1 MNVSVVSLTQLVLK
15 QDKVLNYIKYMST
28 PLHKYVINFIHTH
41 WGSKEHFPGPQPISI
56 ERKHFPILKGNDY
69 VVCEKTDGERYM
81 MVALMYEGKKKCLF
95 VNRSFNMFEVSI
107 NLKKS
112 VYDGTIIDGELYEG
126 TLMVYDALLV
136 MGKSFWNHNLNERL
150 EAARSIMKSIIYMK
164 SDQYRLKC
172 KTFHQMREFGKF
184 MDEYLPTVQQKI
196 DGLVFTPVN
205 EPIRIGT
212 HETMFKWKPQ
222 EKNTVDFLMKW
233 EPSRETPGFKAGTP
247 AWRLYVQEK
256 GKLFFESEIPF
267 NRMEDEP
274 WFEDGAIV
282 ECKYITHEEPMWW
295 RPLKRRTDKNYPNNR
310 RTFYRTIVNI
320 KENIQM
326 KEFLDCRPNF

>member
-1 MNVSVVSLTQLVLK
+1 MS
-15 QDKVLNYIKYMST
+15 IKSES
-28 PLHKYVINFIHTH
+28 PLYKYVVAYIHAA
-41 WGSKEHFPGPQPISI
+41 WGSKDYFPGPQPISI
-56 ERKHFPILKGNDY
+56 ERKHFPILKGGDY
-69 VVCEKTDGERYM
+69 MVCEKTDGERHM
-81 MVALMYEGKKKCLF
+81 MVAFMYEGVKKCVF
-95 VNRSFNMFEVSI
+95 VNRAFNMFEVP
-107 NLKKS
+107 LRLAKS
-112 VYDGTIIDGELYEG
+112 AYDGTILDGELYEN

-136 MGKSFWNHNLNERL
+136 NGHSIWNMNLLERL
-150 EAARSIMKSIIYMK
+150 EMTQRVLKPVIYMK
-164 SDQYRLKC
+164 SDMYRLKL
-172 KTFHQMREFGKF
+172 KTFHHMKDFANF
-184 MDEYLPTVQQKI
+184 MDVYLPTVEQVI

-205 EPIRIGT
+205 EPVRIGT

-222 EKNTVDFLMKW
+222 EKNTVDFLMKR

-256 GKLFFESEIPF
+256 GKMFFESEIPF

-282 ECKYITHEEPMWW
+282 ECKYITWEEPMWW
-295 RPLKRRTDKNYPNNR
+295 KPIKRRIDKTHPNNR

-326 KEFLDCRPNF
+326 KEFLDCRP

>member
-1 MNVSVVSLTQLVLK
+1 MS
-15 QDKVLNYIKYMST
+15 IKLES
-28 PLHKYVINFIHTH
+28 PLYKYVVQYIHTK
-41 WGSKEHFPGPQPISI
+41 WGSKDYFPGPQPVSI
-56 ERKHFPILKGNDY
+56 EHRHFPVLKGAEY
-69 VVCEKTDGERYM
+69 LVCEKTDGERYM
-81 MVALMYEGKKKCLF
+81 MVACMFEGKKKCVF
-95 VNRSFNMFEVSI
+95 VNRAFNMFEVPI

-112 VYDGTIIDGELYEG
+112 VYDGTILDGELYED
-126 TLMVYDALLV
+126 TLMVYDAV
-136 MGKSFWNHNLNERL
+136 WVNGESVWNLNLMKRL
-150 EAARSIMKSIIYMK
+150 DAARSIMKSVIYMK

-184 MDEYLPTVQQKI
+184 MDVYLPTVQQKI

-205 EPIRIGT
+205 EPVRIGT

-222 EKNTVDFLMKW
+222 EKNTVDFLMKR
-233 EPSRETPGFKAGTP
+233 EPSRETHGFKPGTP

-256 GKLFFESEIPF
+256 GKLFFESELPF

-282 ECKYITHEEPMWW
+282 ECKYVTWEEPMWW
-295 RPLKRRTDKNYPNNR
+295 KPLKRRTDKNYPNNR

-326 KEFLDCRPNF
+326 KEFLDCKPNF

>member
-1 MNVSVVSLTQLVLK
+1 
-15 QDKVLNYIKYMST
+15 MSN
-28 PLHKYVINFIHTH
+28 PLFKYVVQFIHAK
-41 WGSKEHFPGPQPISI
+41 WGSKEYFPGPQPISI
-56 ERKHFPILKGNDY
+56 EHKHFPVLKGAEY
-69 VVCEKTDGERYM
+69 LVCEKTDGERYM
-81 MVALMYEGKKKCLF
+81 MVALTYEGKRKCVF
-95 VNRSFNMFEVSI
+95 VNRAFNMFEVPS

-112 VYDGTIIDGELYEG
+112 AYDGTILDGELYED
-126 TLMVYDALLV
+126 TLMVYDAV
-136 MGKSFWNHNLNERL
+136 WVNGESVWNRNLNERL
-150 EAARSIMKSIIYMK
+150 DAARSVMKSIIYMK

-172 KTFHQMREFGKF
+172 KTFHQMRDFGKF

-222 EKNTVDFLMKW
+222 EKNTVDFLMKR
-233 EPSRETPGFKAGTP
+233 EPSRETPGFKPGAP

-267 NRMEDEP
+267 NRMDDEP

-282 ECKYITHEEPMWW
+282 ECKYITWESPMWW
-295 RPLKRRTDKNYPNNR
+295 RPIKRRTDKTYPNNR

>member
-1 MNVSVVSLTQLVLK
+1 
-15 QDKVLNYIKYMST
+15 MSN
-28 PLHKYVINFIHTH
+28 PLFKYVVQFIHAK
-41 WGSKEHFPGPQPISI
+41 WGSKEYFPGPQPISI
-56 ERKHFPILKGNDY
+56 EHKHFPVLKGAEY
-69 VVCEKTDGERYM
+69 LVCEKTDGERYM
-81 MVALMYEGKKKCLF
+81 MVALTYEGKRKCVF
-95 VNRSFNMFEVSI
+95 VNRAFNMFEVPI

-112 VYDGTIIDGELYEG
+112 AYDGTILDGELYED
-126 TLMVYDALLV
+126 TLMVYDAV
-136 MGKSFWNHNLNERL
+136 WVNGESVWNRNLNERL
-150 EAARSIMKSIIYMK
+150 DAARSVMKSIIYMK

-172 KTFHQMREFGKF
+172 KTFHQMRDFGKF

-222 EKNTVDFLMKW
+222 EKNTVDFLMKR
-233 EPSRETPGFKAGTP
+233 EPSRETPGFKPGAP

-267 NRMEDEP
+267 NRMDDEP

-282 ECKYITHEEPMWW
+282 ECKYITWESPMWW
-295 RPLKRRTDKNYPNNR
+295 RPIKRRTDKTYPNNR

>member
-1 MNVSVVSLTQLVLK
+1 
-15 QDKVLNYIKYMST
+15 
-28 PLHKYVINFIHTH
+28 
-41 WGSKEHFPGPQPISI
+41 
-56 ERKHFPILKGNDY
+56 
-69 VVCEKTDGERYM
+69 
-81 MVALMYEGKKKCLF
+81 MVACMFEGKKKCVF
-95 VNRSFNMFEVSI
+95 VNRAFNMFEVPI

-112 VYDGTIIDGELYEG
+112 VYDGTILDGELYED
-126 TLMVYDALLV
+126 TLMVYDAV
-136 MGKSFWNHNLNERL
+136 WVNGESVWNLNLMKRL
-150 EAARSIMKSIIYMK
+150 DAARSVMKSVIYMK

-184 MDEYLPTVQQKI
+184 MDVYLPTVQQKI

-205 EPIRIGT
+205 EPVRIGT

-222 EKNTVDFLMKW
+222 EKNTVDFLMKR
-233 EPSRETPGFKAGTP
+233 EPSRETHGFKPGTP

-256 GKLFFESEIPF
+256 GKLFFESELPF

-282 ECKYITHEEPMWW
+282 ECKYVTWEEPMWW
-295 RPLKRRTDKNYPNNR
+295 KPLKRRTDKNYPNNR

-326 KEFLDCRPNF
+326 KEFLDCKPNF

>member
-1 MNVSVVSLTQLVLK
+1 MS
-15 QDKVLNYIKYMST
+15 IKLES
-28 PLHKYVINFIHTH
+28 PLYKYVVQYIHAK
-41 WGSKEHFPGPQPISI
+41 WGSKDYFPGPQPVSI
-56 ERKHFPILKGNDY
+56 EHRHFPVLKGAEY
-69 VVCEKTDGERYM
+69 LVCEKTDGERYM
-81 MVALMYEGKKKCLF
+81 MVACMFEGKKKCIF
-95 VNRSFNMFEVSI
+95 VNRAFNMFEVPI

-112 VYDGTIIDGELYEG
+112 AYDGTILDGELYED
-126 TLMVYDALLV
+126 TLMVYDAV
-136 MGKSFWNHNLNERL
+136 WVNGESVWNLNLMKRL
-150 EAARSIMKSIIYMK
+150 EAARGIMKSIIYMK

-172 KTFHQMREFGKF
+172 KTFHQMREFRKF

-233 EPSRETPGFKAGTP
+233 EPSRETPGFKPGTP

>member
-1 MNVSVVSLTQLVLK
+1 MS
-15 QDKVLNYIKYMST
+15 IKLES
-28 PLHKYVINFIHTH
+28 PLYKYVVQYIHTK
-41 WGSKEHFPGPQPISI
+41 WGSKDYFPGPQPISI
-56 ERKHFPILKGNDY
+56 EHRHFPVLKGAEY
-69 VVCEKTDGERYM
+69 LVCEKTDGERYM
-81 MVALMYEGKKKCLF
+81 MVACMFEGKKKCVF
-95 VNRSFNMFEVSI
+95 VNRAFNMFEVPI

-112 VYDGTIIDGELYEG
+112 VYDGTILDGELYED
-126 TLMVYDALLV
+126 TLMVYDAV
-136 MGKSFWNHNLNERL
+136 WVNGESVWNLNLMKRL

-184 MDEYLPTVQQKI
+184 MDAYLPTVQQKI

-205 EPIRIGT
+205 EPVRIGT

-222 EKNTVDFLMKW
+222 EKNTVDFLMKR
-233 EPSRETPGFKAGTP
+233 EPSRETPGFKPGTP
-247 AWRLYVQEK
+247 TWRLYVQEK
-256 GKLFFESEIPF
+256 GKLFFESELPF

-282 ECKYITHEEPMWW
+282 ECKYVTWEEPMWW
-295 RPLKRRTDKNYPNNR
+295 KPLKRRTDKNYPNNR

-326 KEFLDCRPNF
+326 KEFLDCKPNF

>member
-1 MNVSVVSLTQLVLK
+1 MS
-15 QDKVLNYIKYMST
+15 IKLES
-28 PLHKYVINFIHTH
+28 PLYKYVVQYIHTK
-41 WGSKEHFPGPQPISI
+41 WGSKDYFPGPQPVSI
-56 ERKHFPILKGNDY
+56 EHRHFPVLKGAEY
-69 VVCEKTDGERYM
+69 LVCEKTDGERYM
-81 MVALMYEGKKKCLF
+81 MVACMFEGKKKCVF
-95 VNRSFNMFEVSI
+95 VNRAFNMFEVPI

-112 VYDGTIIDGELYEG
+112 VYDGTILDGELYEN
-126 TLMVYDALLV
+126 TLMVYDAV
-136 MGKSFWNHNLNERL
+136 WVNGESVWNLNLMKRL
-150 EAARSIMKSIIYMK
+150 EAARSIMKSVIYMK

-184 MDEYLPTVQQKI
+184 MDVYLPTVQQKI

-205 EPIRIGT
+205 EPVRIGT

-222 EKNTVDFLMKW
+222 EKNTVDFLMKR
-233 EPSRETPGFKAGTP
+233 EPSRETPGFKPGTP

-256 GKLFFESEIPF
+256 GKLFFESELPF

-282 ECKYITHEEPMWW
+282 ECKYVTWEEPMWW
-295 RPLKRRTDKNYPNNR
+295 KPLKRRTDKNYPNNR

-326 KEFLDCRPNF
+326 KEFLDCKPNF

>member
-1 MNVSVVSLTQLVLK
+1 MS
-15 QDKVLNYIKYMST
+15 IKLES
-28 PLHKYVINFIHTH
+28 PLYKYVVQYIHTK
-41 WGSKEHFPGPQPISI
+41 WGSKDYFPGPQPVSI
-56 ERKHFPILKGNDY
+56 EHRHFPVLKGAEY
-69 VVCEKTDGERYM
+69 LVCEKTDGERYM
-81 MVALMYEGKKKCLF
+81 MVAFIFEGKRKCVF
-95 VNRSFNMFEVSI
+95 VNRAFNMFEVPI

-112 VYDGTIIDGELYEG
+112 VYDGTILDGELYED
-126 TLMVYDALLV
+126 TLMVYDAV
-136 MGKSFWNHNLNERL
+136 WVNGESVWNLNLMKRL

-184 MDEYLPTVQQKI
+184 MDVYLPTVQQKI

-205 EPIRIGT
+205 EPVRIGT

-222 EKNTVDFLMKW
+222 EKNTVDFLVKR
-233 EPSRETPGFKAGTP
+233 EPSRETPGFKPGTP

-256 GKLFFESEIPF
+256 GKLFFESELPF

-282 ECKYITHEEPMWW
+282 ECKYVTWEEPMWW
-295 RPLKRRTDKNYPNNR
+295 KPLKRRTDKNYPNNR

-326 KEFLDCRPNF
+326 KEFLDCKPNF

>member
-1 MNVSVVSLTQLVLK
+1 
-15 QDKVLNYIKYMST
+15 MST
-28 PLHKYVINFIHTH
+28 PLHKYVIDFIHAR
-41 WGSKEHFPGPQPISI
+41 WGSKEYFPGPQPISI
-56 ERKHFPILKGNDY
+56 EHKHFPILKGGDY
-69 VVCEKTDGERYM
+69 LVCEKTDGERHM
-81 MVALMYEGKKKCLF
+81 MVALMYEGKKRCLF
-95 VNRSFNMFEVSI
+95 VNRAFNMFEVPI

-112 VYDGTIIDGELYEG
+112 AYDGTILDGELYEG
-126 TLMVYDALLV
+126 TLMVYDAV
-136 MGKSFWNHNLNERL
+136 YVAGESVWNKNLRERL
-150 EAARSIMKSIIYMK
+150 EASKTLMKSIIYMK
-164 SDQYRLKC
+164 SDTYRLKC
-172 KTFHQMREFGKF
+172 KTFHHMRDFRMF
-184 MDEYLPTVQQKI
+184 MDEYLPKVTQKI

-233 EPSRETPGFKAGTP
+233 EPSKETPGFKPGTP

-256 GKLFFESEIPF
+256 GKMFFESEIPF
-267 NRMEDEP
+267 NRIDDEP

-282 ECKYITHEEPMWW
+282 ECKYVTSEEPMWW
-295 RPLKRRTDKNYPNNR
+295 KPIKRRTDKTYPNNR

-326 KEFLDCRPNF
+326 KEFLDCKYNF

>member
-1 MNVSVVSLTQLVLK
+1 MS
-15 QDKVLNYIKYMST
+15 IKLES
-28 PLHKYVINFIHTH
+28 PLYKYVVQYIHAK
-41 WGSKEHFPGPQPISI
+41 WGSKDYFPGPQPVSI
-56 ERKHFPILKGNDY
+56 EHRHFPVLKGAEY
-69 VVCEKTDGERYM
+69 LVCEKTDGERYM
-81 MVALMYEGKKKCLF
+81 MVACMFEGKKKCIF
-95 VNRSFNMFEVSI
+95 VNRAFNMFEVPI

-112 VYDGTIIDGELYEG
+112 AYDGTILDGELYED
-126 TLMVYDALLV
+126 TLMVYDAV
-136 MGKSFWNHNLNERL
+136 WVNGESVWNLNLMKRL
-150 EAARSIMKSIIYMK
+150 EAARGIMKSIIYMK

-172 KTFHQMREFGKF
+172 KTFHQMREFRKF

-233 EPSRETPGFKAGTP
+233 EPSRETPGFKPGTP

-282 ECKYITHEEPMWW
+282 ECKYITWEEPMWW
-295 RPLKRRTDKNYPNNR
+295 RPLRRRTDKNYPNNR

>member
-1 MNVSVVSLTQLVLK
+1 MSV
-15 QDKVLNYIKYMST
+15 
-28 PLHKYVINFIHTH
+28 PLYKHVVQFIHH
-41 WGSKEHFPGPQPISI
+41 VWGSKDYFPGPQPISI
-56 ERKHFPILKGNDY
+56 ETKHFPILKRGDY
-69 VVCEKTDGERYM
+69 LVCEKTDGERYM

-95 VNRSFNMFEVSI
+95 VNRAFKMFEVSL

-112 VYDGTIIDGELYEG
+112 AYEGTVLDGELYG
-126 TLMVYDALLV
+126 DTLMVYDAVLV
-136 MGKSFWNHNLNERL
+136 CGQSVWNKSLTDRL
-150 EAARSIMKSIIYMK
+150 EASRSLIKSIIQMK
-164 SDQYRLKC
+164 SDKHRITC
-172 KTFHQMREFGKF
+172 KTFHHMRDFETF
-184 MDEYLPTVQQKI
+184 MDNYLPTVEQDI

-205 EPIRIGT
+205 EPIRLGT

-222 EKNTVDFLMKW
+222 EKNTVDFMMKR
-233 EPSRETPGFKAGTP
+233 EPSRETPGAVPGRS

-267 NRMEDEP
+267 NRIEDEP

-282 ECKYITHEEPMWW
+282 ECKYMTEDSPMWW
-295 RPLKRRTDKNYPNNR
+295 RPLKRRYDKTHPNNR

-326 KEFLDCRPNF
+326 KEFLDCRP

>member
-1 MNVSVVSLTQLVLK
+1 
-15 QDKVLNYIKYMST
+15 
-28 PLHKYVINFIHTH
+28 
-41 WGSKEHFPGPQPISI
+41 
-56 ERKHFPILKGNDY
+56 
-69 VVCEKTDGERYM
+69 
-81 MVALMYEGKKKCLF
+81 
-95 VNRSFNMFEVSI
+95 MFEVSI

-112 VYDGTIIDGELYEG
+112 VYDGTILDGELYEN
-126 TLMVYDALLV
+126 TLMVYDAV
-136 MGKSFWNHNLNERL
+136 WVNGESVWNLNLMKRL
-150 EAARSIMKSIIYMK
+150 DAARSVMKSVIYMK

-184 MDEYLPTVQQKI
+184 MDAYLPTVQQKI

-205 EPIRIGT
+205 EPVRIGT

-222 EKNTVDFLMKW
+222 EKNTVDFLMKR

-256 GKLFFESEIPF
+256 GKLFFESELPF

-282 ECKYITHEEPMWW
+282 ECKYVTWEEPMWW
-295 RPLKRRTDKNYPNNR
+295 KPLKRRTDKNYPNNR

-326 KEFLDCRPNF
+326 KEFLDCKPNF

>member
-1 MNVSVVSLTQLVLK
+1 
-15 QDKVLNYIKYMST
+15 MSN
-28 PLHKYVINFIHTH
+28 PLFKYVVQFIHAK
-41 WGSKEHFPGPQPISI
+41 WGSKEYFPGPQPISI
-56 ERKHFPILKGNDY
+56 EHKHFPVLKGAEY
-69 VVCEKTDGERYM
+69 LVCEKTDGERYM
-81 MVALMYEGKKKCLF
+81 MVALTYEGKRKCVF
-95 VNRSFNMFEVSI
+95 VNRAFNMFEVPI

-112 VYDGTIIDGELYEG
+112 AYDGTILDGELYED
-126 TLMVYDALLV
+126 TLMVYDAV
-136 MGKSFWNHNLNERL
+136 WVNGESVWNRNLNERL
-150 EAARSIMKSIIYMK
+150 DAARSVMKSIIYMK

-172 KTFHQMREFGKF
+172 KTFHQMRDFGKF

-222 EKNTVDFLMKW
+222 EKNTVDFLMKR
-233 EPSRETPGFKAGTP
+233 EPSRETPGFKPGAP

-267 NRMEDEP
+267 NRMDDEP

-282 ECKYITHEEPMWW
+282 ECKYITWESPMWW
-295 RPLKRRTDKNYPNNR
+295 RPIKRRTDKTYPNNR

-326 KEFLDCRPNF
+326 KEFLDCRPTF

>member
-1 MNVSVVSLTQLVLK
+1 MS
-15 QDKVLNYIKYMST
+15 IKLES
-28 PLHKYVINFIHTH
+28 PLYKYVVQYIHTK
-41 WGSKEHFPGPQPISI
+41 WGSKDYFPGPQPVSI
-56 ERKHFPILKGNDY
+56 EHRHFPVLKGAEY
-69 VVCEKTDGERYM
+69 LVCEKTDGEWYM
-81 MVALMYEGKKKCLF
+81 MVACMFEGKKKCVF
-95 VNRSFNMFEVSI
+95 VNRAFNMFEVPI

-112 VYDGTIIDGELYEG
+112 VYDGTILDGELYED
-126 TLMVYDALLV
+126 TLMVYDAV
-136 MGKSFWNHNLNERL
+136 WVNGESVWNLNLMKRL
-150 EAARSIMKSIIYMK
+150 DAARSIMKSVIYMK

-184 MDEYLPTVQQKI
+184 MDAYLPTVQQKI

-205 EPIRIGT
+205 EPVRIGT

-222 EKNTVDFLMKW
+222 EKNTVDFLMKR
-233 EPSRETPGFKAGTP
+233 EPSRETPGFKPGTP

-256 GKLFFESEIPF
+256 GKLFFESELPF

-282 ECKYITHEEPMWW
+282 ECKYVTWEEPMWW
-295 RPLKRRTDKNYPNNR
+295 KPLKRRTDKNYPNNR

-326 KEFLDCRPNF
+326 KEFLDCKPNF

>member
-1 MNVSVVSLTQLVLK
+1 MS
-15 QDKVLNYIKYMST
+15 IKLES
-28 PLHKYVINFIHTH
+28 PLYKYVVQYIHAK
-41 WGSKEHFPGPQPISI
+41 WGSKDYFPGPQPISI
-56 ERKHFPILKGNDY
+56 EHRHFPVLKGAEY
-69 VVCEKTDGERYM
+69 LVCEKTDGERYM
-81 MVALMYEGKKKCLF
+81 MVACMFEGKKKCVF
-95 VNRSFNMFEVSI
+95 VNRAFNMFEVPI

-112 VYDGTIIDGELYEG
+112 VYDGTILDGELYED
-126 TLMVYDALLV
+126 TLMVYDAV
-136 MGKSFWNHNLNERL
+136 WVNGESVWNLNLMKRL

-184 MDEYLPTVQQKI
+184 MDAYLPTVQQKI

-205 EPIRIGT
+205 EPVRIGT

-222 EKNTVDFLMKW
+222 EKNTVDFLMKR
-233 EPSRETPGFKAGTP
+233 EPSRETPGFKPGTP

-256 GKLFFESEIPF
+256 GKLFFESELPF

-282 ECKYITHEEPMWW
+282 ECKYVTWEEPMWW
-295 RPLKRRTDKNYPNNR
+295 KPLKRRTDKNYPNNR

-326 KEFLDCRPNF
+326 KEFLDCKPNF